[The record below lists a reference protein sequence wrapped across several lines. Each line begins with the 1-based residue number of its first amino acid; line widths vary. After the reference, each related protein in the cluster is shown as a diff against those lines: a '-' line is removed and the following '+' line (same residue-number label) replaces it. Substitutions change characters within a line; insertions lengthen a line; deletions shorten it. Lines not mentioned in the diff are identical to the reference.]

1 MSLINVDRIRH
12 LISAAT
18 LPHQHRGIEQDRIGT
33 YQVTTLSRPGFAELV
48 QLARQNPSA
57 LIAVLPSTES
67 TAERLVV
74 CEALSEVSD
83 PSTIPFWKNI
93 VEHDADEEALA
104 CAAIG
109 LARQRQVALLEELEA
124 SRAHASSPR
133 LLFHLGIARLL
144 LDDPRGVDYLVEM
157 LRQETVGDVSIASK
171 SAVHG
176 PTMRFI
182 ALSILQRILPKGP
195 GEEISQW
202 SDWWSGRRDR
212 YQRINSSVLPTNQL
226 AYVPPLSAFTGNEH
240 RKK

>member
-57 LIAVLPSTES
+57 LIAVLPSMKS

-83 PSTIPFWKNI
+83 PSTIPFWENI
-93 VEHDADEEALA
+93 AEHETDEEVLA

-109 LARQRQVALLEELEA
+109 LARQKQVALLEKLEA
-124 SRAHASSPR
+124 SRTHASSPR

-157 LRQETVGDVSIASK
+157 LRQETVADVSIASK
-171 SAVHG
+171 SPVHG

-182 ALSILQRILPKGP
+182 ALSILQRVLPKGP

-202 SDWWSGRRDR
+202 SDWWSGRRDQ
-212 YQRINSSVLPTNQL
+212 YQWINSSVLPTNQL

-240 RKK
+240 RKE